1 MKLYW
6 TPASPFT
13 RKVSVSAAE
22 LGLSQRIEVIP
33 TKWPLTWAYGTI
45 AFTPGLAE
53 SNPVA
58 RIPTLLT
65 DAGVALGDSTLICQH
80 LDAVAGGGR
89 VIPTGEAAWRMWS
102 LYAVADGLLEAQVA
116 MRAERLRPTANQ
128 SEGFLSKQRDRIRRC
143 FDRIEESAGELACAP
158 DALPNLAMIT
168 VGVACGYQ
176 DWREWLFDF
185 REGRPRLAAWAAG
198 FAERP
203 SMASTRPSETPEH

>member
-13 RKVSVSAAE
+13 RKVSVSAQE
-22 LGLSQRIEVIP
+22 LGISDRIEVIP
-33 TKWPLTWAYGTI
+33 TKWPLVWAYSTI
-45 AFTPGLAE
+45 PFTPGLAE
-53 SNPVA
+53 SNPMA
-58 RIPTLLT
+58 RIPTLVT
-65 DAGVALGDSTLICQH
+65 DAGVSLGDSTLICQH

-89 VIPTGEAAWRMWS
+89 LIPTGEAAWRMWS

-116 MRAERLRPTANQ
+116 MRAERLRPVPNQ

-143 FDRIEESAGELACAP
+143 FDRIEERAGELACPP

-185 REGRPRLAAWAAG
+185 REGHPRLAAWAAG
-198 FAERP
+198 FVERP